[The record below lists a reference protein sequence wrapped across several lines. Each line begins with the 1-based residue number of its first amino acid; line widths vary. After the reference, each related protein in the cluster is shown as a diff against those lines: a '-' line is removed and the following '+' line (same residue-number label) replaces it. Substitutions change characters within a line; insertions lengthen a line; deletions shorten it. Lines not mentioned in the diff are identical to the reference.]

1 LSPIARADPEK
12 SVRAGEEVRGD
23 MSNQRTPTAVST
35 LFSTLHERAK
45 ELSCLYRIEE
55 ILSLYD
61 VPIEDVFRQ
70 VIEAI
75 PPGWQYPECCQA
87 QVTYGSEVFESP
99 DFEETPYTHCAEI
112 RVQDASVGRLCVS
125 YKKPMPESDCGPFM
139 KGEVK
144 LIQTIAER
152 LGHFILH
159 QRLRGMYEKMSDGPR
174 DIAEDKKGW
183 RIALDLLRNTNPG
196 LLIRV
201 SRKMMNYL
209 GWRGVTEARD
219 LLQRFSGDRT
229 TDGLFGEANQ
239 PQTRESLDR
248 FFALTEETF
257 RIASANLADDDIL
270 DRIQRWINE
279 DRSSSAVQS
288 LENVYADLAE
298 VLDSMRRIKM
308 LAPEGIQLPRSTAN
322 SVRVALVRRFFTE
335 QLEFINVAKK
345 YVDLEDFFDLM
356 ERIIFPPGS
365 HGKLGGKS
373 AGLFLASRVLKQAA
387 RRNNL
392 IGSVKKPKT
401 WYVTSD
407 GLIAFTTHNNLD
419 DVIEQKYKD
428 IEVIRQEY
436 PHLVQVF
443 KNSTFPPEIVKGLSV
458 ALDDFGDV
466 PLIVRSSSL
475 LEDRLGTAFAG
486 KYKSLFLANQG
497 DKQTRLEAL
506 LDAVAEVY
514 ASIFSP
520 DPIQYRAERGLL
532 DFYEEMGIMIQEVVG
547 TRAGKYFF
555 PAFAGVAFSRNEFRW
570 SPRIKREDGLVRL
583 VPGLGTRAVDRVS
596 DDYPVLVAPSQPNLR
611 VNVST
616 DEAVRYSPKKI
627 DVIDLEENA
636 FVTKDIRELLAEVGH
651 EFPALTKVFSIY
663 RDGLLQRPMG
673 LATDISRAD
682 AVVTF
687 DGLIAGTPF
696 MLQIEAI
703 LKTLSTAMGVPVDI
717 EFASTGTDLYL
728 LQCRPQSQAAEDVAM
743 EIPSD
748 LKDEAVLFTARKHVS
763 NGRVADITHIVYVE
777 PDRYGELAEFADL
790 LAVGQA
796 VGKLNKL
803 LPRRQF
809 ILMGPGRWGSR
820 GDIKLGVR
828 VTYSE
833 INNSAMLIE
842 VARKKGN
849 YVPDVSFGTHF
860 FQDLV
865 ESGIRYLPLYPDDE
879 GVRFNETFL
888 LQAPNRLAEHCP
900 ECAQITDTLRVIDVP
915 EATGGKV
922 LRVLMNADRDLAVG
936 FFANPEAVVRTAG
949 GPAAAVAREDEDH
962 VRWRMR
968 MAERIAFHCGLQNFG
983 VRGVYVV
990 DASADGETDPA
1001 SPIQLIVHFLGN
1013 GRQRKELETWLQ
1025 GWSLSLAEMNY
1036 FRTGFHSEGL
1046 LDVHY
1051 LTDEKIRGE
1060 KDVAVRIK
1068 AASDA
1073 VRELPLGTKAAK

>member
-1 LSPIARADPEK
+1 
-12 SVRAGEEVRGD
+12 
-23 MSNQRTPTAVST
+23 MTNQRTPTAVST

-55 ILSLYD
+55 ILSIYD
-61 VPIEDVFRQ
+61 VPLEVVFRQ

-75 PPGWQYPECCQA
+75 PPGWQFPECCQA
-87 QVTYGSEVFESP
+87 QITYGSEVFESP
-99 DFEETPYTHCAEI
+99 EFEETPYTQSAEV
-112 RVQDASVGRLCVS
+112 RVQDASVGRLSVS
-125 YKKPMPESDCGPFM
+125 YKKPTPESDCGPFM

-159 QRLRGMYEKMSDGPR
+159 QRLRGMYEQMSDGRR
-174 DIAEDKKGW
+174 DVAEGKGGW
-183 RIALDLLRNTNPG
+183 RIALDLLRNTDPN
-196 LLIRV
+196 LLIRI

-209 GWRGVTEARD
+209 GWRGVTEARA
-219 LLQRFSGDRT
+219 LLQRYSGDRVAE
-229 TDGLFGEANQ
+229 GLFGDSNL
-239 PQTRESLDR
+239 PQSRESMGR
-248 FFALTEETF
+248 FLELTEETF
-257 RIASANLADDDIL
+257 KIASANLTDDEIL
-270 DRIQRWINE
+270 NRIQKWINE
-279 DRSSSAVQS
+279 DRSSASVKN

-298 VLDSMRRIKM
+298 VLDSMRRIKR
-308 LAPEGIQLPRSTAN
+308 LAPEGFQLPRSTAN
-322 SVRVALVRRFFTE
+322 SVRVALIRRFFTE
-335 QLEFINVAKK
+335 QLEFINIAKK

-387 RRNNL
+387 RRNKL
-392 IGSVKKPKT
+392 VGSVKKPKT

-407 GLIAFTTHNNLD
+407 GLIAFTTYNNLD
-419 DVIEQKYKD
+419 EVIEQKYKD

-458 ALDDFGDV
+458 ALDDFGEV

-497 DKQTRLEAL
+497 DKQQRLEAL

-514 ASIFSP
+514 SSIFSP

-532 DFYEEMGIMIQEVVG
+532 DFYEEMGVMIQEVVG
-547 TRAGKYFF
+547 TRVGKYFF
-555 PAFAGVAFSRNEFRW
+555 PSYAGVAFSRNEFRW
-570 SPRIKREDGLVRL
+570 SPRIRREDGLLRI
-583 VPGLGTRAVDRVS
+583 VPGLGTRAVDRTS

-611 VNVST
+611 VNVSV
-616 DEAVRYSPKKI
+616 DEVVRYSPKRI
-627 DVIDLEENA
+627 DLIDLEENS
-636 FVTKDIRELLAEVGH
+636 FVTKDIKELLEEVGA
-651 EFPALTKVFSIY
+651 EFPALTQVFSVY

-673 LATDISRAD
+673 LATDIARAD
-682 AVVTF
+682 AIVTF
-687 DGLIAGTPF
+687 DGLISGTPF
-696 MLQIEAI
+696 MLRLEAI
-703 LKTLSTAMGVPVDI
+703 LKTLSSALGVPVDI
-717 EFASTGTDLYL
+717 EFASDGKEFYL

-743 EIPSD
+743 EIPSNLPD
-748 LKDEAVLFTARKHVS
+748 DAVLFTAGKYVS
-763 NGRVADITHIVYVE
+763 NGRVADITHIVYVDA
-777 PDRYGELAEFADL
+777 DRYGELAEFSDL

-796 VGKLNKL
+796 VGKLNKI
-803 LPRRQF
+803 LPRHQF

-833 INNSAMLIE
+833 ISNSAMLIE

-865 ESGIRYLPLYPDDE
+865 ESGIRYLPLYPDDA
-879 GVRFNETFL
+879 GVKFNERFL
-888 LQAPNRLAEHCP
+888 LEAPNKLAEFCP
-900 ECAQITDTLRVIDVP
+900 ECTLLTDALRVIDVP

-936 FFANPEAVVRTAG
+936 FFASPEAAVRTACESG
-949 GPAAAVAREDEDH
+949 GAVSREDEDH
-962 VRWRMR
+962 FRWRLR
-968 MAERIAFHCGLQNFG
+968 MAERIAYHCGAQKWG
-983 VRGVYVV
+983 VRGIYLV
-990 DASADGETDPA
+990 DTGDDEESDPA
-1001 SPIQLIVHFLGN
+1001 GPIKLVIHFLGS

-1036 FRTGFHSEGL
+1036 FRTGFHAEGL
-1046 LDVHY
+1046 LDVRY

-1060 KDVAVRIK
+1060 KDVASRIK
-1068 AASDA
+1068 VASGS
-1073 VRELPLGTKAAK
+1073 VRELPLGSTR

>member
-1 LSPIARADPEK
+1 MTNS
-12 SVRAGEEVRGD
+12 
-23 MSNQRTPTAVST
+23 RTPNPVNT

-45 ELSCLYRIEE
+45 ELNCLYRIEE

-61 VPIEDVFRQ
+61 VPLEDVFAQ

-75 PPGWQYPECCQA
+75 PPGWQFPDCCQA
-87 QVTYGSEVFESP
+87 QITYGSDTFESP
-99 DFEETPYTHCAEI
+99 EFDETPYTQCAEI
-112 RVQDASVGRLCVS
+112 RVQDTSVGRLCVS
-125 YKKPMPESDCGPFM
+125 YKKPTPESDCGPFM
-139 KGEVK
+139 KGEIK

-159 QRLRGMYEKMSDGPR
+159 QRLRGMYEKMSDDRREAAG
-174 DIAEDKKGW
+174 EKQGW

-219 LLQRFSGDRT
+219 LLQRFSGGQT
-229 TDGLFGEANQ
+229 VESLFGDSNL
-239 PQTRESLDR
+239 PQSRESMDR
-248 FFALTEETF
+248 FFELTEETF

-298 VLDSMRRIKM
+298 VLDSMRRIKI
-308 LAPEGIQLPRSTAN
+308 LAPEGIQLPRSKAN
-322 SVRVALVRRFFTE
+322 SVRVTLIRRFFTE

-356 ERIIFPPGS
+356 ERIVFPSGS

-373 AGLFLASRVLKQAA
+373 AGLFLASRILKQAA
-387 RRNNL
+387 RRNKI

-401 WYVTSD
+401 WYITSD
-407 GLIAFTTHNNLD
+407 GLSAFSTYNNLD
-419 DVIEQKYKD
+419 EIHEQKYKD

-443 KNSTFPPEIVKGLSV
+443 KNSSFPPEVVKGLSV
-458 ALDDFGDV
+458 ALDDFGEV

-497 DKQTRLEAL
+497 DKQQRLEAL
-506 LDAVAEVY
+506 CDAVAEVY

-532 DFYEEMGIMIQEVVG
+532 DFYEEMGVMIQQVVG

-555 PAFAGVAFSRNEFRW
+555 PAYAGVAFSRNEFRW
-570 SPRIKREDGLVRL
+570 SPRIRREDGLLRM

-616 DEAVRYSPKKI
+616 EEAVRYSPKKI
-627 DVIDLEENA
+627 DVIDLEENR
-636 FVTKDIRELLAEVGH
+636 FVTKDIRELLEEVGH

-663 RDGLLQRPMG
+663 KEGLLQRPMG
-673 LATDISRAD
+673 LATDIAKAD

-717 EFASTGTDLYL
+717 EFASTGTDFYL
-728 LQCRPQSQAAEDVAM
+728 LQCRPQSQASEDVAM

-748 LKDEAVLFTARKHVS
+748 LPADAVLFTARKHVS
-763 NGRVADITHIVYVE
+763 NGRVADVTHLVYVD
-777 PDRYGELAEFADL
+777 PDRYGELAEYSDL
-790 LAVGQA
+790 VAVGEA

-809 ILMGPGRWGSR
+809 LLMGPGRWGSR

-865 ESGIRYLPLYPDDE
+865 EAGIRYLPLYPDDE
-879 GVRFNETFL
+879 GVRFNERFL
-888 LQAPNRLAEHCP
+888 LEAPNKLAEHCP
-900 ECAQITDTLRVIDVP
+900 ECAAVAHALRVIDIP

-922 LRVLMNADRDLAVG
+922 LRVLMNADRELAVG
-936 FFANPEAVVRTAG
+936 FFAPPESAVRTACGG
-949 GPAAAVAREDEDH
+949 GPPGPREDEDGA
-962 VRWRMR
+962 RWRQR
-968 MAERIAFHCGLQNFG
+968 MAERVAYHCGGQRWG
-983 VRGVYVV
+983 VRGVYYL
-990 DASADGETDPA
+990 DESEGGEIDPSA
-1001 SPIQLIVHFLGN
+1001 PIRLVLHFLGG
-1013 GRQRKELETWLQ
+1013 GRQRKEIETWLQ

-1046 LDVHY
+1046 LDVHF
-1051 LTDEKIRGE
+1051 LTDEKVRGE
-1060 KDVAVRIK
+1060 KDVAARLKV
-1068 AASDA
+1068 ASDA
-1073 VRELPLGTKAAK
+1073 VRELPLGPKAAA

>member
-1 LSPIARADPEK
+1 
-12 SVRAGEEVRGD
+12 
-23 MSNQRTPTAVST
+23 MSNPRTPTAVNT
-35 LFSTLHERAK
+35 LFSTLNERAK

-55 ILSLYD
+55 ILSIYD
-61 VPIEDVFRQ
+61 VPLEEVFRQ

-75 PPGWQYPECCQA
+75 PPGWQFPECCQA
-87 QVTYGSEVFESP
+87 QITYGTDVFETP
-99 DFEETPYTHCAEI
+99 DYEETPFIHCAEI

-125 YKKPMPESDCGPFM
+125 YRKPTPESDCGPFM
-139 KGEVK
+139 KGEIK
-144 LIQTIAER
+144 LIHSVAER

-159 QRLRGMYEKMSDGPR
+159 QRLRSMYEQISNEPR
-174 DIAEDKKGW
+174 EGAPGTQGW
-183 RIALDLLRNTNPG
+183 RIALDLLRNTNPN
-196 LLIRV
+196 LLLRV

-219 LLQRFSGDRT
+219 LLQRFSSTGVA
-229 TDGLFGEANQ
+229 DGLFGESNL
-239 PQTRESLDR
+239 PVTRESLDR
-248 FFALTEETF
+248 FFDLTEETF
-257 RIASANLADDDIL
+257 RVASANLTGEEVL
-270 DRIQRWINE
+270 DRIHKWINE
-279 DRSSSAVQS
+279 DRSSEAVKS
-288 LENVYADLAE
+288 LENVYTGLPE
-298 VLDSMRRIKM
+298 VLDSMRRIKI
-308 LAPEGIQLPRSTAN
+308 LAPEGIQLPRSLAN
-322 SVRVALVRRFFTE
+322 SVRVALIRRFFTE

-345 YVDLEDFFDLM
+345 YIDIEDFFDLS
-356 ERIIFPPGS
+356 EKIIFPPGS

-373 AGLFLASRVLKQAA
+373 AGLFLASRILAQAA
-387 RRNNL
+387 RRTKA
-392 IGSVKKPKT
+392 IGTVKRPKT

-407 GLIAFTTHNNLD
+407 GLIAFTEYNNLD
-419 DVIEQKYKD
+419 DVHEQKYKD
-428 IEVIRQEY
+428 IEIVRQEY

-458 ALDDFGDV
+458 ALDDFGEV

-497 DKQTRLEAL
+497 DKQQRLAAL

-532 DFYEEMGIMIQEVVG
+532 DFYEEMGVMIQEVVG
-547 TRAGKYFF
+547 TRVGKYFF
-555 PAFAGVAFSRNEFRW
+555 PAYAGVAFSRNEFRW
-570 SPRIKREDGLVRL
+570 SPRIRREDGLLRL

-596 DDYPVLVAPSQPNLR
+596 DDYPVLVSPGQPNLR

-616 DEAVRYSPKKI
+616 DEVVRYSPKKI
-627 DVIDLEENA
+627 DVIDLEENT
-636 FVTKDIRELLAEVGH
+636 FVTKDIGDVVREVGH
-651 EFPALTKVFSIY
+651 GFPALTKVFSIY
-663 RDGLLQRPMG
+663 KDGLLQRPMG
-673 LATDISRAD
+673 LATDMATSE
-682 AVVTF
+682 AVATF
-687 DGLIAGTPF
+687 DGLVGASPF
-696 MLQIEAI
+696 MPQLEAI

-717 EFASTGTDLYL
+717 EFASTGTDFYL

-743 EIPSD
+743 EIPAN
-748 LKDEAVLFTARKHVS
+748 LPDEAVLFTARKHVP
-763 NGRVADITHIVYVE
+763 NGRVADITHIVYVD
-777 PDRYGELAEFADL
+777 PDRYGELADFSDL
-790 LAVGQA
+790 VAVGAA

-879 GVRFNETFL
+879 GIRFNEKFL
-888 LQAPNRLAEHCP
+888 CSSPNRLADHCP
-900 ECAQITDTLRVIDVP
+900 ECAGLTDALRVIDVP

-922 LRVLMNADRDLAVG
+922 LRVVMNADQGAAVG
-936 FFANPEAVVRTAG
+936 YFAPPEAAVRTAG
-949 GPAAAVAREDEDH
+949 GVVRALGGEDDDQH
-962 VRWRMR
+962 RWRLR
-968 MAERIAFHCGLQNFG
+968 MAERIAFHCGAPKWG
-983 VRGVYVV
+983 VRGVYFV
-990 DASADGETDPA
+990 DPSDGGQVDPA
-1001 SPIQLIVHFLGN
+1001 APLQLIIHFLGN

-1036 FRTGFHSEGL
+1036 FRTGFHSDGL
-1046 LDVHY
+1046 LDVHF
-1051 LTDEKIRGE
+1051 LTDEKIHGE
-1060 KDVAVRIK
+1060 KDVAARIK

-1073 VRELPLGTKAAK
+1073 VRELPLGPKAAA

>member
-1 LSPIARADPEK
+1 
-12 SVRAGEEVRGD
+12 
-23 MSNQRTPTAVST
+23 MTNQRTPTAVST

-55 ILSLYD
+55 ILSIYD
-61 VPIEDVFRQ
+61 VPLEVVFRQ

-75 PPGWQYPECCQA
+75 PPGWQFPECCQA
-87 QVTYGSEVFESP
+87 QITYGSEVFESP
-99 DFEETPYTHCAEI
+99 EFEETPYTQSAEV
-112 RVQDASVGRLCVS
+112 RVQDASVGRLSVS
-125 YKKPMPESDCGPFM
+125 YKKPTPESDCGPFM

-159 QRLRGMYEKMSDGPR
+159 QRLRGMYEQMSDGRR
-174 DIAEDKKGW
+174 DVAEGKRGW
-183 RIALDLLRNTNPG
+183 RIALDLLRNTDPN
-196 LLIRV
+196 LLIRI

-209 GWRGVTEARD
+209 GWRGVTEART
-219 LLQRFSGDRT
+219 LLQRYSGDRVAE
-229 TDGLFGEANQ
+229 GLFGDSNL
-239 PQTRESLDR
+239 PQSRESMDR
-248 FFALTEETF
+248 FLDLTEETF
-257 RIASANLADDDIL
+257 KIASANLTDDEIL
-270 DRIQRWINE
+270 NRIQKWINE
-279 DRSSSAVQS
+279 DRSSASVKN

-298 VLDSMRRIKM
+298 VLDSMRRIKR
-308 LAPEGIQLPRSTAN
+308 LAPEGFQLPRSTAN
-322 SVRVALVRRFFTE
+322 SVRVALIRRFFTE
-335 QLEFINVAKK
+335 QLEFINIAKK

-387 RRNNL
+387 RRNKL
-392 IGSVKKPKT
+392 VGSVKKPKT

-407 GLIAFTTHNNLD
+407 GLIAFTTYNNLD
-419 DVIEQKYKD
+419 EVIEQKYKD

-458 ALDDFGDV
+458 ALDDFGEV

-497 DKQTRLEAL
+497 DKQQRLEAL

-547 TRAGKYFF
+547 TRVGKYFF
-555 PAFAGVAFSRNEFRW
+555 PSYAGVAFSRNEFRW
-570 SPRIKREDGLVRL
+570 SPRIRREDGLLRI
-583 VPGLGTRAVDRVS
+583 VPGLGTRAVDRTS

-611 VNVST
+611 VNVSV
-616 DEAVRYSPKKI
+616 DEVVRYSPKRI
-627 DVIDLEENA
+627 DLIDLEENS
-636 FVTKDIRELLAEVGH
+636 FVTKDIKELLAEVGA
-651 EFPALTKVFSIY
+651 EFPALTQVFSVY

-673 LATDISRAD
+673 LATDIARAD
-682 AVVTF
+682 AIVTF
-687 DGLIAGTPF
+687 DGLISGTPF
-696 MLQIEAI
+696 MLRLEAI
-703 LKTLSTAMGVPVDI
+703 LKTLSSALGVPVDI
-717 EFASTGTDLYL
+717 EFASDGKEFYL

-743 EIPSD
+743 EIPSNLPD
-748 LKDEAVLFTARKHVS
+748 DAVLFTAGKYVS
-763 NGRVADITHIVYVE
+763 NGRVADITHIVYVDA
-777 PDRYGELAEFADL
+777 DRYGELADFSDL

-796 VGKLNKL
+796 VGKLNKI
-803 LPRRQF
+803 LPRHQF

-833 INNSAMLIE
+833 ISNSAMLIE

-865 ESGIRYLPLYPDDE
+865 ESGIRYLPLYPDDA
-879 GVRFNETFL
+879 GVKFNERFL
-888 LQAPNRLAEHCP
+888 LESPNKLAEFCP
-900 ECAQITDTLRVIDVP
+900 ECTLLTDALRVIDVP

-936 FFANPEAVVRTAG
+936 FFASPEAAVRTACGSG
-949 GPAAAVAREDEDH
+949 GAVSREDEDH
-962 VRWRMR
+962 FRWRLR
-968 MAERIAFHCGLQNFG
+968 MAERIAYHCGAQKWG
-983 VRGVYVV
+983 VRGIYLV
-990 DASADGETDPA
+990 DTSDDEESDPA
-1001 SPIQLIVHFLGN
+1001 GPIKLVIHFLGS

-1036 FRTGFHSEGL
+1036 FRTGFHAEGL
-1046 LDVHY
+1046 LDVQY

-1060 KDVAVRIK
+1060 KDVASRIK
-1068 AASDA
+1068 VASDS
-1073 VRELPLGTKAAK
+1073 VRELPLGSTR

>member
-1 LSPIARADPEK
+1 MGNP
-12 SVRAGEEVRGD
+12 
-23 MSNQRTPTAVST
+23 RTPSAVDT

-45 ELSCLYRIEE
+45 ELSCLYRVEE

-61 VPIEDVFRQ
+61 VPLERVFGQ
-70 VIEAI
+70 IIEAI
-75 PPGWQYPECCQA
+75 PPGWQHPECCQA
-87 QVTYGSEVFESP
+87 QITYGSDVFESP
-99 DFEETPYTHCAEI
+99 DFEETPFTHCAEI
-112 RVQDASVGRLCVS
+112 RVQDTSVGRICVS
-125 YKKPMPESDCGPFM
+125 YRKPTPESDCGPFM
-139 KGEVK
+139 RGEVK
-144 LIQTIAER
+144 LLQSIAER

-159 QRLRGMYEKMSDGPR
+159 QRLRSMYEQISDQRREAAGGTQ
-174 DIAEDKKGW
+174 GW

-219 LLQRFSGDRT
+219 LLQRFSGGGMT
-229 TDGLFGEANQ
+229 EGVFGESNL
-239 PQTRESLDR
+239 PQSRESMDR
-248 FFALTEETF
+248 LFELTEETF
-257 RIASANLADDDIL
+257 RIASANLTDDEIL

-298 VLDSMRRIKM
+298 VLDSMRRIKI

-322 SVRVALVRRFFTE
+322 SVRVALIRRFFTE

-356 ERIIFPPGS
+356 ERIVFPPGS

-373 AGLFLASRVLKQAA
+373 AGLFLATRILKQAC
-387 RRNNL
+387 RRNKI
-392 IGSVKKPKT
+392 IGAVKKPKT

-407 GLIAFTTHNNLD
+407 GLIAFTNYNNLD

-486 KYKSLFLANQG
+486 KYKSLFLANRG
-497 DKQTRLEAL
+497 DKQQRLEAL

-547 TRAGKYFF
+547 TRAGRYFF
-555 PAFAGVAFSRNEFRW
+555 PAWAGVAFSRNEFRW
-570 SPRIKREDGLVRL
+570 SPRIKREDGLLRI

-596 DDYPVLVAPSQPNLR
+596 DDYPVLIAPSQPNLR

-627 DVIDLEENA
+627 DVIDLEENR
-636 FVTKDIRELLAEVGH
+636 FVTKDIGELLEEVGH
-651 EFPALTKVFSIY
+651 EYPALTKVFSIY
-663 RDGLLQRPMG
+663 KDGLLQRPMG
-673 LATDISRAD
+673 LATDIARAD

-687 DGLIAGTPF
+687 DGLVAGSPF
-696 MLQIEAI
+696 MLQMEAI
-703 LKTLSTAMGVPVDI
+703 LKTLSTALGVPVDI
-717 EFASTGTDLYL
+717 EFASNGKDFYL
-728 LQCRPQSQAAEDVAM
+728 LQCRPQSYAAEDVAM
-743 EIPSD
+743 EIPSNLAD
-748 LKDEAVLFTARKHVS
+748 AAILFKANKYVS
-763 NGRVADITHIVYVE
+763 NGRVADITHVVYVD
-777 PDRYGELAEFADL
+777 PDRYGDLADYADL
-790 LAVGQA
+790 VAVGEA

-879 GVRFNETFL
+879 GAKFNESFL
-888 LQAPNRLAEHCP
+888 LESPNKLAELCP
-900 ECAQITDTLRVIDVP
+900 ECAAITDVLRVIDVP
-915 EATGGKV
+915 GTAGGKV
-922 LRVLMNADRDLAVG
+922 LRVLMNADREVAVG
-936 FFANPEAVVRTAG
+936 FIAAPEAAVRTAG
-949 GPAAAVAREDEDH
+949 EAGGAAAREDEDQA
-962 VRWRMR
+962 RWRLR
-968 MAERIAFHCGLQNFG
+968 MAERIAFHCGDPKWG
-983 VRGVYVV
+983 VRGVYVL
-990 DASADGETDPA
+990 DESDGRDIDPGA
-1001 SPIQLIVHFLGN
+1001 PIKLIILVQGGARL
-1013 GRQRKELETWLQ
+1013 RKELETWLH

-1036 FRTGFHSEGL
+1036 FRTGFHTDGL
-1046 LDVHY
+1046 LEVRY
-1051 LTDEKIRGE
+1051 LTDDKIRGE
-1060 KDVAVRIK
+1060 KDVAAGLNIR
-1068 AASDA
+1068 SDA
-1073 VRELPLGTKAAK
+1073 VRELALGPQRIPK

>member
-1 LSPIARADPEK
+1 MTNS
-12 SVRAGEEVRGD
+12 
-23 MSNQRTPTAVST
+23 RTPNPVNT

-45 ELSCLYRIEE
+45 ELNCLYRIEE

-61 VPIEDVFRQ
+61 VPLEEVFRQ

-87 QVTYGSEVFESP
+87 QITYGSDVFESP
-99 DFEETPYTHCAEI
+99 DYEETPHTECAEI

-144 LIQTIAER
+144 LIHTVAER

-159 QRLRGMYEKMSDGPR
+159 QRLRGMYEKMSDDRREAAG
-174 DIAEDKKGW
+174 EKQGW

-219 LLQRFSGDRT
+219 LLQRFSGGRT
-229 TDGLFGEANQ
+229 IESLFGESNL
-239 PQTRESLDR
+239 PQSRESMDR
-248 FFALTEETF
+248 FFELTEETF
-257 RIASANLADDDIL
+257 RIASANLADEDIL

-298 VLDSMRRIKM
+298 VLDSMRRIKI
-308 LAPEGIQLPRSTAN
+308 LAPEGIALPRSKAN
-322 SVRVALVRRFFTE
+322 SVRVSLIRRFFTE

-356 ERIIFPPGS
+356 ERIVFPSGS

-373 AGLFLASRVLKQAA
+373 AGLFLASRILKQAA
-387 RRNNL
+387 RRNAI

-401 WYVTSD
+401 WYITSD
-407 GLIAFTTHNNLD
+407 GLSAFSTHNNLD
-419 DVIEQKYKD
+419 EVHEQKYKD

-443 KNSTFPPEIVKGLSV
+443 KNSSFPPEVVKGLSV
-458 ALDDFGDV
+458 ALDDFGEV

-497 DKQTRLEAL
+497 DKQKRLEAL
-506 LDAVAEVY
+506 CDAVAEVY

-520 DPIQYRAERGLL
+520 DPIQYRSERGLL
-532 DFYEEMGIMIQEVVG
+532 DFYEEMGVMIQQVVG
-547 TRAGKYFF
+547 MRAGKYFF
-555 PAFAGVAFSRNEFRW
+555 PAYAGVAFSRNEFRW
-570 SPRIKREDGLVRL
+570 SPRIRREDGLLRI
-583 VPGLGTRAVDRVS
+583 VPGLGTRAVDRVN

-616 DEAVRYSPKKI
+616 EEAVRYSPKKI
-627 DVIDLEENA
+627 DVIDLEENR
-636 FVTKDIRELLAEVGH
+636 FVTKDIRELLEEVGH
-651 EFPALTKVFSIY
+651 AFPALTKVFSVY
-663 RDGLLQRPMG
+663 KEGLLQRPMG
-673 LATDISRAD
+673 LATDIAKVD

-687 DGLIAGTPF
+687 DGLIAATPF
-696 MLQIEAI
+696 MLQMEAI

-717 EFASTGTDLYL
+717 EFASTGTDFYL
-728 LQCRPQSQAAEDVAM
+728 LQCRPQSQASEDVAM
-743 EIPSD
+743 EIPSNLPD
-748 LKDEAVLFTARKHVS
+748 AAVLFTARKHVS
-763 NGRVADITHIVYVE
+763 NGRVADVTHLVYVD
-777 PDRYGELAEFADL
+777 PDRYGELADYGDL
-790 LAVGQA
+790 VAVGEA

-879 GVRFNETFL
+879 GVMFNERFL
-888 LQAPNRLAEHCP
+888 LEAPNKLAEHCP
-900 ECAQITDTLRVIDVP
+900 ECAAVAHALRVIDIP

-922 LRVLMNADRDLAVG
+922 LRVLMNADRELAVG
-936 FFANPEAVVRTAG
+936 FFAPPEAAVRTACAG
-949 GPAAAVAREDEDH
+949 GPAGAREDEDGS
-962 VRWRMR
+962 RWRQR
-968 MAERIAFHCGLQNFG
+968 MAERVAYHCGGQRWG
-983 VRGVYVV
+983 VRGVYYL
-990 DASADGETDPA
+990 DESEGAEIDPSA
-1001 SPIQLIVHFLGN
+1001 PIRLVLHFLGG
-1013 GRQRKELETWLQ
+1013 GRQRKEIETWLQ

-1046 LDVHY
+1046 LDVHF
-1051 LTDEKIRGE
+1051 LTDEKVRGE
-1060 KDVAVRIK
+1060 KDVAARLKV
-1068 AASDA
+1068 ASDA
-1073 VRELPLGTKAAK
+1073 VRELPLGPKAGA

>member
-1 LSPIARADPEK
+1 
-12 SVRAGEEVRGD
+12 
-23 MSNQRTPTAVST
+23 MSTPRSPTAVSA

-61 VPIEDVFRQ
+61 VPLEDVFRQ

-75 PPGWQYPECCQA
+75 PAGWQFPDCSQA
-87 QVTYGSEVFESP
+87 QITYGSEVFESP
-99 DFEETPYTHCAEI
+99 EFEETPYSQCAEI

-125 YKKPMPESDCGPFM
+125 YRKATPESDCGPFM

-144 LIQTIAER
+144 LIQTVAER

-159 QRLRGMYEKMSDGPR
+159 QRLRGMYEQISDDRR
-174 DIAEDKKGW
+174 DASGEKRRW
-183 RIALDLLRNTNPG
+183 RIALDLLRNTNPN

-201 SRKMMNYL
+201 SRKMMNHL
-209 GWRGVTEARD
+209 GWRGVSEARG
-219 LLQRFSGDRT
+219 LLQRFSGDRVA
-229 TDGLFGEANQ
+229 DGLLGDSNL
-239 PQTRESLDR
+239 PQNRESMDR
-248 FFALTEETF
+248 FFELTEETF
-257 RIASANLADDDIL
+257 RIASANLTDDEIL
-270 DRIQRWINE
+270 DRIQKWINE
-279 DRSSSAVQS
+279 DRSSSAVKN

-298 VLDSMRRIKM
+298 VLDGMRRLKL
-308 LAPEGIQLPRSTAN
+308 LAPEGIQLPRSLAN
-322 SVRVALVRRFFTE
+322 SVRVALIRRFFTE

-345 YVDLEDFFDLM
+345 FIDIEDFFDLM
-356 ERIIFPPGS
+356 ERIVFPSGS

-373 AGLFLASRVLKQAA
+373 AGLFLASRILKQAA
-387 RRNNL
+387 RRTKI
-392 IGSVKKPKT
+392 IGLVKKPKT

-407 GLIAFTTHNNLD
+407 GLIAFTTYNNLD
-419 DVIEQKYKD
+419 DVHEQKYKD
-428 IEVIRQEY
+428 IEVVRQEY

-497 DKQTRLEAL
+497 DKQQRLEAL

-547 TRAGKYFF
+547 TKVGKYFF
-555 PAFAGVAFSRNEFRW
+555 PAYAGVAFSRNEFRW
-570 SPRIKREDGLVRL
+570 SPRIKREDGLLRI

-611 VNVST
+611 VNVSV
-616 DEAVRYSPKKI
+616 DDVIRYSPKRI
-627 DVIDLEENA
+627 DLIDLEDNT
-636 FVTKDIRELLAEVGH
+636 FLTKDIKEILKEVGH
-651 EFPALTKVFSIY
+651 EFPALTKTFSIHQ
-663 RDGLLQRPMG
+663 DGLLQRPMG
-673 LATDISRAD
+673 LATDIGKSD
-682 AVVTF
+682 AIVTF
-687 DGLIAGTPF
+687 DGLISGTPF
-696 MLQIEAI
+696 MLQLEAI
-703 LKTLSTAMGVPVDI
+703 LKTLSMALGVPVDI
-717 EFASTGTDLYL
+717 EFASTGTDFYI
-728 LQCRPQSQAAEDVAM
+728 LQCRPQSQASEGVAM
-743 EIPSD
+743 EIPANIPE
-748 LKDEAVLFTARKHVS
+748 EAILFTAGKHVS

-796 VGKLNKL
+796 VGKLNKI

-849 YVPDVSFGTHF
+849 YAPDVSFGTHF

-865 ESGIRYLPLYPDDE
+865 ESGIRYLPLYPDDD
-879 GVRFNETFL
+879 GVKFNERFL
-888 LQAPNRLAEHCP
+888 LEAPNKLAEFCP
-900 ECAQITDTLRVIDVP
+900 ECTLLTDALRVIDVP

-922 LRVLMNADRDLAVG
+922 LRVLMNADRELAVG
-936 FFANPEAVVRTAG
+936 FFANPEAAVRTACEAG
-949 GPAAAVAREDEDH
+949 TAVPREDEDH
-962 VRWRMR
+962 FRWRQR
-968 MAERIAFHCGLQNFG
+968 MAERIAYHCGGQPWG
-983 VRGVYVV
+983 VRGVYFL
-990 DASADGETDPA
+990 DESDGKEIDPA
-1001 SPIQLIVHFLGN
+1001 GPIKLIIHFLGG

-1046 LDVHY
+1046 LEVHY

-1060 KDVAVRIK
+1060 KDVAARIK
-1068 AASDA
+1068 VASDS
-1073 VRELPLGTKAAK
+1073 VRELPLGPKAQK

>member
-1 LSPIARADPEK
+1 
-12 SVRAGEEVRGD
+12 
-23 MSNQRTPTAVST
+23 MTNQRTPTAVST

-61 VPIEDVFRQ
+61 VALEDVFRQ

-75 PPGWQYPECCQA
+75 PPGWQFPDCCQA
-87 QVTYGSEVFESP
+87 QITYGSDVFESP
-99 DFEETPYTHCAEI
+99 DFEETPYTQCAEI
-112 RVQDASVGRLCVS
+112 RVQETSVGRLCVS
-125 YKKPMPESDCGPFM
+125 YKKPTPESDCGPFM

-159 QRLRGMYEKMSDGPR
+159 QRLRGMYESMSDERRGAVGEKR
-174 DIAEDKKGW
+174 GW

-219 LLQRFSGDRT
+219 LLQRFSGGGT
-229 TDGLFGEANQ
+229 TDWVFGESNL
-239 PQTRESLDR
+239 PQTKESMDR
-248 FFALTEETF
+248 LFELTEETF
-257 RIASANLADDDIL
+257 QIASANLADEDIL

-279 DRSSSAVQS
+279 DRSSSAVKS
-288 LENVYADLAE
+288 LENVYAELSE
-298 VLDSMRRIKM
+298 VLDSMRRIKI

-322 SVRVALVRRFFTE
+322 SVRVALIRRFFTE
-335 QLEFINVAKK
+335 QLEFINIAKK
-345 YVDLEDFFDLM
+345 YVDLEDFFGLM
-356 ERIIFPPGS
+356 ERIVFPPGS

-373 AGLFLASRVLKQAA
+373 AGLFLASRILKQAA
-387 RRNNL
+387 RRNPI
-392 IGSVKKPKT
+392 IGPVKKPKT
-401 WYVTSD
+401 WYITSD

-419 DVIEQKYKD
+419 EVIEQKYKD
-428 IEVIRQEY
+428 IEVVRQEY

-443 KNSTFPPEIVKGLSV
+443 KNSTFPPEVVNGLSV
-458 ALDDFGDV
+458 ALDDFGDC

-497 DKQTRLEAL
+497 DKQQRLEAL

-532 DFYEEMGIMIQEVVG
+532 DFYEEMGVMIQEVVG
-547 TRAGKYFF
+547 TRVGRYFF

-570 SPRIKREDGLVRL
+570 SPRIKREDGLLRI

-596 DDYPVLVAPSQPNLR
+596 DDYPVLVSPGQPNLR
-611 VNVST
+611 VNVSS

-627 DVIDLEENA
+627 DVIDLEDNT
-636 FVTKDIRELLAEVGH
+636 FITKDIRDLLEEVGQDY
-651 EFPALTKVFSIY
+651 PALTKVFSVY
-663 RDGLLQRPMG
+663 KEGLLQRPMG
-673 LATDISRAD
+673 LATDIAKSD

-696 MLQIEAI
+696 MLRLEAI
-703 LKTLSTAMGVPVDI
+703 LKMLSSALGVPVDI
-717 EFASTGTDLYL
+717 EFASTGSDFYL
-728 LQCRPQSQAAEDVAM
+728 LQCRPQSQGPEDAAM
-743 EIPSD
+743 EIPSN
-748 LKDEAVLFTARKHVS
+748 LPDEAVLFTAGRHVS
-763 NGRVADITHIVYVE
+763 NGRVADITHIVYVDPE
-777 PDRYGELAEFADL
+777 RYGDLADL
-790 LAVGQA
+790 ADLVAVGEA

-833 INNSAMLIE
+833 INNSAMIIE

-865 ESGIRYLPLYPDDE
+865 ESGIRYLPLYPDDP
-879 GVRFNETFL
+879 GAKFNERFL
-888 LQAPNRLAEHCP
+888 LETTNKLPEHCP
-900 ECAQITDTLRVIDVP
+900 ECAAIADVLHVIDVP

-922 LRVLMNADRDLAVG
+922 LRVLMNADRGLAVG
-936 FFANPEAVVRTAG
+936 FFTAPEAAVRAACGEAG
-949 GPAAAVAREDEDH
+949 GREDEDQA
-962 VRWRMR
+962 RWRLR
-968 MAERIAFHCGLQNFG
+968 MAERIAVHCGRQPWG
-983 VRGVYVV
+983 IRGIYIL
-990 DASADGETDPA
+990 DESDGRDFDPA
-1001 SPIQLIVHFLGN
+1001 ARIRLVIHFLG
-1013 GRQRKELETWLQ
+1013 GARQRKELETWLQ

-1036 FRTGFHSEGL
+1036 FRTGFPSDGL
-1046 LDVHY
+1046 LEVHF

-1060 KDVAVRIK
+1060 KDVAARLK
-1068 AASDA
+1068 APADI
-1073 VRELPLGTKAAK
+1073 VRELPLGTKSIT

>member
-1 LSPIARADPEK
+1 
-12 SVRAGEEVRGD
+12 
-23 MSNQRTPTAVST
+23 MSNPRTPTAVNT

-61 VPIEDVFRQ
+61 VALEDVFRQ

-75 PPGWQYPECCQA
+75 PPGWQFPECCQA
-87 QVTYGSEVFESP
+87 QITYGSDIFESP
-99 DFEETPYTHCAEI
+99 DFEETPHVQCAEI

-125 YKKPMPESDCGPFM
+125 YKKPTPESDCGPFM

-144 LIQTIAER
+144 LIQTVAER

-159 QRLRGMYEKMSDGPR
+159 QRLRGMYEKMSDDRREPGG
-174 DIAEDKKGW
+174 AKQGW
-183 RIALDLLRNTNPG
+183 RIALDLLRNTNPS

-219 LLQRFSGDRT
+219 LLQRFSGGRMT
-229 TDGLFGEANQ
+229 EGLFGESNL
-239 PQTRESLDR
+239 PQSRESMDR
-248 FFALTEETF
+248 FFELTEETF
-257 RIASANLADDDIL
+257 KIASANLTDDDIL

-279 DRSSSAVQS
+279 DRSSSAVQN
-288 LENVYADLAE
+288 LENVYADLAA
-298 VLDSMRRIKM
+298 VLDSMRRIKL
-308 LAPEGIQLPRSTAN
+308 LAPDGISMPRSTAN
-322 SVRVALVRRFFTE
+322 SVRVALIRRFFTE

-345 YVDLEDFFDLM
+345 YVDLEDFFGLM
-356 ERIIFPPGS
+356 ERIVFPPGS

-373 AGLFLASRVLKQAA
+373 AGLFLATRILKQAA
-387 RRNNL
+387 RRNKI

-401 WYVTSD
+401 WYITSD
-407 GLIAFTTHNNLD
+407 GLIAFTTYNNLD

-428 IEVIRQEY
+428 IEVVRQEY

-443 KNSTFPPEIVKGLSV
+443 KNSTFPPEVVKGLSV
-458 ALDDFGDV
+458 ALDDFGEV

-497 DKQTRLEAL
+497 DKQQRLEAL

-532 DFYEEMGIMIQEVVG
+532 DFYEEMGVMIQEVVG
-547 TRAGKYFF
+547 SRAGKYFF

-570 SPRIKREDGLVRL
+570 SPRIKREDGLLRL

-627 DVIDLEENA
+627 DVIDLEENR
-636 FVTKDIRELLAEVGH
+636 FVTKDIKELLGEIGH
-651 EFPALTKVFSIY
+651 EYPALTKVFSVY
-663 RDGLLQRPMG
+663 RDQILQRPMG
-673 LATDISRAD
+673 LATDIAKED

-687 DGLIAGTPF
+687 EGLIGGSPF

-703 LKTLSTAMGVPVDI
+703 LKTLSSAMGVPVDI
-717 EFASTGTDLYL
+717 EFASTGTDFYL
-728 LQCRPQSQAAEDVAM
+728 LQCRPQSQASEEVAM
-743 EIPSD
+743 EIPSNLPD
-748 LKDEAVLFTARKHVS
+748 SSVLFTANKFVS
-763 NGRVADITHIVYVE
+763 NGRVADITHVVYVD
-777 PDRYGELAEFADL
+777 PDRYGELAEYADL
-790 LAVGQA
+790 VAVGEA

-865 ESGIRYLPLYPDDE
+865 EAGIRYLPLYPDDE
-879 GVRFNETFL
+879 GVRFNERFL
-888 LQAPNRLAEHCP
+888 LEAPNTLAGHCP
-900 ECAQITDTLRVIDVP
+900 ECAAITDALRVIDIP
-915 EATGGKV
+915 EVTGGKV
-922 LRVLMNADRDLAVG
+922 LRVLMNADRELAVG
-936 FFANPEAVVRTAG
+936 FFAPPEAAVRTACEG
-949 GPAAAVAREDEDH
+949 GASLVREDEDSG
-962 VRWRMR
+962 RWRLR
-968 MAERIAFHCGLQNFG
+968 MAERIAYHCGGHAWG
-983 VRGVYVV
+983 VRGVYFL
-990 DASADGETDPA
+990 DESEGGEIDPA
-1001 SPIQLIVHFLGN
+1001 GPIRLVIHFLGG

-1025 GWSLSLAEMNY
+1025 GWSLSLAEVNY

-1046 LDVHY
+1046 LDVHF
-1051 LTDEKIRGE
+1051 LTDDKVRGE
-1060 KDVAVRIK
+1060 KDVAARLKV
-1068 AASDA
+1068 ASDS
-1073 VRELPLGTKAAK
+1073 VRELSLGPKAPK

>member
-1 LSPIARADPEK
+1 MTNP
-12 SVRAGEEVRGD
+12 
-23 MSNQRTPTAVST
+23 RTPTAVNT

-45 ELSCLYRIEE
+45 ELNCLYRIEE
-55 ILSLYD
+55 ILSIYD
-61 VPIEDVFRQ
+61 VPLEEVFRQ
-70 VIEAI
+70 VIEAV
-75 PPGWQYPECCQA
+75 PPGWQYPDCCQA
-87 QVTYGSEVFESP
+87 QITYGSDVYESP

-125 YKKPMPESDCGPFM
+125 YRKPTPESDCGPFM
-139 KGEVK
+139 KGEIK

-159 QRLRGMYEKMSDGPR
+159 QRLRGMYEEISDERRG
-174 DIAEDKKGW
+174 ATGGKQGW
-183 RIALDLLRNTNPG
+183 RIALDLLRNTNPS

-209 GWRGVTEARD
+209 GWRGVAEARD
-219 LLQRFSGDRT
+219 LLQRFSGNGMA
-229 TDGLFGEANQ
+229 DGMFGESNL
-239 PQTRESLDR
+239 PQTRESMDR
-248 FFALTEETF
+248 VFELTEETF
-257 RIASANLADDDIL
+257 RIASANLTDEEVL
-270 DRIQRWINE
+270 DRIQKWINE
-279 DRSSSAVQS
+279 DRSSAAVKN
-288 LENVYADLAE
+288 LENVYTDLAA
-298 VLDSMRRIKM
+298 VIDSMRRIKI
-308 LAPEGIQLPRSTAN
+308 LAPEGIQLPRSLAN
-322 SVRVALVRRFFTE
+322 SVRVALIRRFFTE

-345 YVDLEDFFDLM
+345 YVDIEDFFDLM

-373 AGLFLASRVLKQAA
+373 AGLFLASRILSEAA
-387 RRNNL
+387 RRTKI
-392 IGSVKKPKT
+392 IGTVKKPKT

-407 GLIAFTTHNNLD
+407 GLITFTTYNNLD
-419 DVIEQKYKD
+419 DIHEQKYKD
-428 IEVIRQEY
+428 IEIVRQEY

-497 DKQTRLEAL
+497 DKQQRLEAL

-532 DFYEEMGIMIQEVVG
+532 DFYEEMGVMIQEVVG

-555 PAFAGVAFSRNEFRW
+555 PAYAGVAFSRNEFRW
-570 SPRIKREDGLVRL
+570 SPRIRREDGLLRL

-596 DDYPVLVAPSQPNLR
+596 DDYPVLISPSQPNLR

-616 DEAVRYSPKKI
+616 DEVIRYSPKKI
-627 DVIDLEENA
+627 DVIDLEENT
-636 FVTKDIRELLAEVGH
+636 FLTKDIQEVLREVGH
-651 EFPALTKVFSIY
+651 DFPALTKVFSIY
-663 RDGLLQRPMG
+663 QDGVLQRPMG
-673 LATDISRAD
+673 LATDMATAES
-682 AVVTF
+682 VVTF
-687 DGLIAGTPF
+687 DGLISSTPF
-696 MLQIEAI
+696 MLQLEAI
-703 LKTLSTAMGVPVDI
+703 LKTLSTALGVPVDI
-717 EFASTGTDLYL
+717 EFASTGTDFYL
-728 LQCRPQSQAAEDVAM
+728 LQCRPQSQGVEDVAM
-743 EIPSD
+743 EIPPN
-748 LKDEAVLFTARKHVS
+748 LPDEAVLFTATKYVA
-763 NGRVADITHIVYVE
+763 NGRVADVTHIVYVD
-777 PDRYGELAEFADL
+777 PDRYGDLAEFGDL
-790 LAVGQA
+790 VAVGQA

-842 VARKKGN
+842 VARKQGN

-865 ESGIRYLPLYPDDE
+865 ESGIRYLPLYPDDA
-879 GVRFNETFL
+879 GIKFNEKFL
-888 LQAPNRLAEHCP
+888 RESPNKLEELCP
-900 ECAQITDTLRVIDVP
+900 ECAALTDALRVIDVP

-922 LRVLMNADRDLAVG
+922 LRVVMNADQGMAVG
-936 FFANPEAVVRTAG
+936 YFAAPETAVRAACPAG
-949 GPAAAVAREDEDH
+949 GVGAREDEDQF
-962 VRWRMR
+962 RWRLR
-968 MAERIAFHCGLQNFG
+968 MAERIAFHCGAQKWG
-983 VRGVYVV
+983 VRGVYLV
-990 DASADGETDPA
+990 DTSDGGDVDPA
-1001 SPIQLIVHFLGN
+1001 APIRIIVHFLGS

-1036 FRTGFHSEGL
+1036 FRTGFHSDGL

-1051 LTDEKIRGE
+1051 LTDEKLRGE

-1068 AASDA
+1068 AGSDT
-1073 VRELPLGTKAAK
+1073 VRELPLGPKNSG

>member
-1 LSPIARADPEK
+1 
-12 SVRAGEEVRGD
+12 
-23 MSNQRTPTAVST
+23 MSNQRTPTAVDT

-61 VPIEDVFRQ
+61 VALEEVFRQ

-75 PPGWQYPECCQA
+75 PPGWQHPECAQA
-87 QVTYGSEVFESP
+87 QITYGTDVVESP
-99 DFEETPYTHCAEI
+99 DYEETPFTHCAEI
-112 RVQDASVGRLCVS
+112 RVQDTSVGRLCVS

-139 KGEVK
+139 RGEVK

-159 QRLRGMYEKMSDGPR
+159 QRLRGMYEQISDERREAAGEKR
-174 DIAEDKKGW
+174 GW
-183 RIALDLLRNTNPG
+183 RIALDLLRNTNPS

-219 LLQRFSGDRT
+219 LLQRFSGGGM
-229 TDGLFGEANQ
+229 TDWVFGESNL
-239 PQTRESLDR
+239 PQSRESMDR
-248 FFALTEETF
+248 LFELTEETF
-257 RIASANLADDDIL
+257 RIASANLTDDDIL

-298 VLDSMRRIKM
+298 VLDSMRRIKI

-322 SVRVALVRRFFTE
+322 SVRVALIRRFFTE

-356 ERIIFPPGS
+356 ERIVFPPGS

-373 AGLFLASRVLKQAA
+373 AGLFLASRILKQAA
-387 RRNNL
+387 RRNKI
-392 IGSVKKPKT
+392 IGAVKKPKT

-419 DVIEQKYKD
+419 DVIEQKYKE
-428 IEVIRQEY
+428 IEVVRQEY

-443 KNSTFPPEIVKGLSV
+443 KNSTFPPEVVKGLSV
-458 ALDDFGDV
+458 ALDDFGDC

-497 DKQTRLEAL
+497 DKQQRLEAL

-532 DFYEEMGIMIQEVVG
+532 DFYEEMGVMIQEVVG

-555 PAFAGVAFSRNEFRW
+555 PAYAGVAFSRNEFRW
-570 SPRIKREDGLVRL
+570 SPRIKREDGLLRI

-596 DDYPVLVAPSQPNLR
+596 DDYPILVAPSQPNLR

-616 DEAVRYSPKKI
+616 DEAVRYSPKRI
-627 DVIDLEENA
+627 DVIDLEENM
-636 FVTKDIRELLAEVGH
+636 FVTKEIGELLDEVGH

-663 RDGLLQRPMG
+663 RDGHLQRPMG
-673 LATDISRAD
+673 LATDIARED

-687 DGLIAGTPF
+687 DGLIGGTPF
-696 MLQIEAI
+696 MLQLEAI
-703 LKTLSTAMGVPVDI
+703 LKTLSSAMGVPVDI
-717 EFASTGTDLYL
+717 EFASTGTDFYL

-743 EIPSD
+743 EIPANLPD
-748 LKDEAVLFTARKHVS
+748 AAVLFTARKHVS
-763 NGRVADITHIVYVE
+763 NGRVADITHIVYVD
-777 PDRYGELAEFADL
+777 PDRYGDLAEYADL
-790 LAVGQA
+790 LAVGEA

-879 GVRFNETFL
+879 GARFNELFL
-888 LQAPNRLAEHCP
+888 LESPNSLAEHCP
-900 ECAQITDTLRVIDVP
+900 ECAGLGNVLRVIDVP
-915 EATGGKV
+915 AATGGKV
-922 LRVLMNADRDLAVG
+922 LRVLMNADRGLAVG
-936 FFANPEAVVRTAG
+936 FFASPETSVT
-949 GPAAAVAREDEDH
+949 PALKGRAPVSREDEDQA
-962 VRWRMR
+962 VWRQR
-968 MAERIAFHCGLQNFG
+968 MAERIAFHCGGQPWG
-983 VRGVYVV
+983 VRGVYYL
-990 DASADGETDPA
+990 DESDGRDFDPS
-1001 SPIQLIVHFLGN
+1001 SPIKLIIHFAGT
-1013 GRQRKELETWLQ
+1013 GRQRKELETWLN

-1036 FRTGFHSEGL
+1036 YRTGLHTEGL
-1046 LDVHY
+1046 LDVQY
-1051 LTDEKIRGE
+1051 LLDDKIRGE
-1060 KDVAVRIK
+1060 RDVAQRIK
-1068 AASDA
+1068 AGTEV
-1073 VRELPLGTKAAK
+1073 VRELPLGPKTPK